1 MIRAVL
7 FDFHNTL
14 VTCDTWLDLEI
25 RTLPGL
31 VLRLLRERGL
41 LDGEP
46 EHSEDEAR
54 RLFRALRHRVHDS
67 GVELSAF
74 EGVREVLHEMGYYPP
89 DDAILAAVEEQEY
102 ACLPDVRLIEGAVAT
117 LERLARAGYRLAIVS
132 SAGYPPFVERALE
145 EHGLRGYFDAVLTS
159 AGEGI
164 YKSNPDIYRRAAER
178 LGASPEETVHVGD
191 HARFDVATAQAAGL
205 HAIWFA
211 AEAERTARMHGAD
224 WAALKQLGGHADA
237 TVVRLSDVI
246 EAVARISGVTGGH
259 K

>member
-14 VTCDTWLDLEI
+14 VTCDAWLELEI

-46 EHSEDEAR
+46 DHSEDEAR

-74 EGVREVLHEMGYYPP
+74 EGAREVLHEMGYRPP
-89 DDAILAAVEEQEY
+89 DNAIAAAVEELEY
-102 ACLPDVRLIEGAVAT
+102 ACLPDLRLIEGAVAT
-117 LERLARAGYRLAIVS
+117 LEQLARAGYRLCIVS

-145 EHGLRGYFDAVLTS
+145 EHRLRDYFAAVLTS
-159 AGEGI
+159 TGEGI
-164 YKSNPDIYRRAAER
+164 YKSNPEMYRRAAER
-178 LGASPEETVHVGD
+178 LGVGPGEAVHVGD
-191 HARFDVATAQAAGL
+191 HARFDVATAKSAGL
-205 HAIWFA
+205 RAIWFA
-211 AEAERTARMHGAD
+211 AEAERTAKMHGAD
-224 WAALKQLGGHADA
+224 WAALLRLGNQADA
-237 TVVRLSDVI
+237 VVTRLADVPG
-246 EAVARISGVTGGH
+246 AVARIGRDSEGEG
-259 K
+259 

>member
-14 VTCDTWLDLEI
+14 VTCDDWLELEI
-25 RTLPGL
+25 RTLPGM

-46 EHSEDEAR
+46 DHSEDETR

-74 EGVREVLHEMGYYPP
+74 EGAREVLHALGYRPP
-89 DDAILAAVEEQEY
+89 DEAIEAAVDELEY
-102 ACLPDVRLIEGAVAT
+102 ACLPDVRLIDGAVAA
-117 LERLARAGYRLAIVS
+117 LERLARAGFRLGIVS
-132 SAGYPPFVERALE
+132 SAGFPPFVERALE
-145 EHGLRGYFDAVLTS
+145 EQGLRRYFDAVLTS
-159 AGEGI
+159 TGEGI
-164 YKSNPDIYRRAAER
+164 YKSNPEIYRRAAER

-205 HAIWFA
+205 RAIWFA

-224 WAALKQLGGHADA
+224 WDALKRLGEQADA
-237 TVVRLSDVI
+237 VVMHLEDVPA
-246 EAVARISGVTGGH
+246 AVARISAVTGSH
-259 K
+259 D